1 NFIFSVRLLNLT
13 WQINQCHVKR
23 NVNITHYIKDVIPQ
37 EDEVTDRQY
46 YKPSSHCLFLT
57 DDCNGFLIVLIFMG
71 YCCFLLVFY
80 EL

>member
-1 NFIFSVRLLNLT
+1 MSCKTKCKYHTLYQRCNT
-13 WQINQCHVKR
+13 
-23 NVNITHYIKDVIPQ
+23 Q

-46 YKPSSHCLFLT
+46 YKQSSHCLFLT
-57 DDCNGFLIVLIFMG
+57 DDCNGFLIALIFMG